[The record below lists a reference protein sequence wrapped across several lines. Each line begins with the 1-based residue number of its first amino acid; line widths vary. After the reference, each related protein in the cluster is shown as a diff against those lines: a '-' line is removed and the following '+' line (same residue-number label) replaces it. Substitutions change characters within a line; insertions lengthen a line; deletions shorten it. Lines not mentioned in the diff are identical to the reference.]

1 MPGNQPNFRGEIL
14 DLKNDSLTTAWND
27 SWVGTS
33 VWDSSTTFTPGTWQ
47 YPLPATVTTV
57 HDIYLQRDDYQYPE
71 PLDATMYEIVAGNI
85 QFNAL
90 ARIIIDDNY
99 TLYIKGFYKLKLS
112 DTLTTPD
119 LQNYVIN
126 LAAQKLLAKF
136 GFMKV
141 FRFLQNDTSLAD
153 ILNLRKQVD
162 LDVATYRQ
170 LLQREFE
177 GN

>member
-1 MPGNQPNFRGEIL
+1 
-14 DLKNDSLTTAWND
+14 
-27 SWVGTS
+27 
-33 VWDSSTTFTPGTWQ
+33 
-47 YPLPATVTTV
+47 
-57 HDIYLQRDDYQYPE
+57 
-71 PLDATMYEIVAGNI
+71 MYEIVAGNI